1 MSDAPRPRPAGAH
14 PAAADAAATLS
25 LAPGTRALIQGATR
39 GIGLALTRL
48 LLENDDV
55 ASVIATG
62 RRPRAS
68 EGLHALH
75 RQHGTRLIITPLDAA
90 DESSIASAAAALG
103 DGARPLRLLINC
115 AGVLHEGPRMKPEK
129 RIADLDAA
137 SVLRAFTVNAL
148 GPALV
153 IKHFLPAMDRR
164 ARTII
169 ANISA
174 RVGSIT
180 DNRLGG
186 WYAYRAS
193 KAAQNMFTRTLAI
206 ELARWNRLAV
216 CVALHPGT
224 VETALSE
231 PFRQRV
237 PRERLF
243 TPARAAQQLLA
254 VLEGLGPEDSGGFF
268 AWDGQPI
275 PW

>member
-1 MSDAPRPRPAGAH
+1 MSDATRPRPAGAH
-14 PAAADAAATLS
+14 PAADDAAGTLS
-25 LAPGTRALIQGATR
+25 LAPGTHALIQGATR

-68 EGLHALH
+68 EGLQALH
-75 RQHGTRLIITPLDAA
+75 RQHGARLVVAPLDAA

-153 IKHFLPAMDRR
+153 IKHFLPTMDRH

-193 KAAQNMFTRTLAI
+193 KAAQNMLTRTVAI

-231 PFRQRV
+231 PFRKRV

>member
-1 MSDAPRPRPAGAH
+1 
-14 PAAADAAATLS
+14 
-25 LAPGTRALIQGATR
+25 
-39 GIGLALTRL
+39 
-48 LLENDDV
+48 
-55 ASVIATG
+55 
-62 RRPRAS
+62 
-68 EGLHALH
+68 
-75 RQHGTRLIITPLDAA
+75 
-90 DESSIASAAAALG
+90 
-103 DGARPLRLLINC
+103 
-115 AGVLHEGPRMKPEK
+115 MKPEK

-153 IKHFLPAMDRR
+153 IKHFLPTMDRH

-193 KAAQNMFTRTLAI
+193 KAAQNMLTRTVAI
-206 ELARWNRLAV
+206 ELARRNTNAL
-216 CVALHPGT
+216 CVGLHPGT

-231 PFRQRV
+231 PFRKRV